1 MVCNTCKY
9 PMAPAQEMLDDAGK
23 STGKC
28 MGCFS
33 DELDG
38 IEIIP
43 LETRAEAVAKRE
55 SKREEA
61 AVERSAYRVVNA
73 AWRKM
78 NVYEKRAS
86 NPNRARHEDKL
97 SEARQLKKRGRV
109 CEKCGEKKMP
119 RGYPH
124 LNWMGGVC
132 CICNNCITP
141 DELQNAID
149 QISRDKL
156 ANPEKYSH
164 QTRKC
169 RRCETVQP
177 IAQFKAR
184 GSVRARTCLTCVGSR

>member
-1 MVCNTCKY
+1 MVCSTCNY
-9 PMAPAQEMLDDAGK
+9 PKKPAEMMLDDAGMI
-23 STGKC
+23 TGKC

-43 LETRAEAVAKRE
+43 IETKAEAMLKRE
-55 SKREEA
+55 AMREEA
-61 AVERSAYRVVNA
+61 AVNRAAERVINA

-78 NVYEKRAS
+78 NAAERRLSDPKRAQ
-86 NPNRARHEDKL
+86 HEDKL
-97 SEARQLKKRGRV
+97 SEARQLTKRGRV
-109 CEKCGEKKMP
+109 CDKCGEKKMP
-119 RGYPH
+119 RRYPH

-141 DELQNAID
+141 EELQNAMD
-149 QISRDKL
+149 QIALDKI
-156 ANPEKYSH
+156 AHPEKYSH

-177 IAQFKAR
+177 IDQFKAR
-184 GSVRARTCLTCVGSR
+184 GSVRARTCLTCVGGR